1 MPAST
6 AFLTALKP
14 LATRAVNIRVLSS
27 LNNYGEPQYSG
38 SATSYSAY
46 IEKVTRSNS
55 DLERDEQVIDYK
67 AYVPSSTLSLSMDDE
82 IEFPDGSIR
91 PIVEIDERWDEHGKQ
106 FVVISVGSGRR

>member
-14 LATRAVNIRVLSS
+14 LTVRAVNIRVLSS
-27 LNNYGEPQYSG
+27 LNNYGEAQYSG
-38 SATSYSAY
+38 SATEYAAY
-46 IEKVTRSNS
+46 IQKVTVDNA
-55 DLERDEQVIDYK
+55 DLERNERVIEYK
-67 AYVPSSTLSLSMDDE
+67 AYIPSSTLSLGMDDE

-106 FVVISVGSGRR
+106 FVVVSVGAG

>member
-1 MPAST
+1 VPAST

-14 LATRAVNIRVLSS
+14 LTTRAVNIRVLSS

-38 SATSYSAY
+38 SATSYAAY
-46 IEKVTRSNS
+46 IEKVTRTNA
-55 DLERDEQVIDYK
+55 DLERDEKVIEYK
-67 AYVPSSTLSLSMDDE
+67 AYIPSSTLSVSKDDE

-106 FVVISVGSGRR
+106 FVVVSLGDG

>member
-27 LNNYGEPQYSG
+27 LNNYGEAQYTG
-38 SATSYSAY
+38 TATEHAAY
-46 IEKVTRSNS
+46 IQKVTVDNA
-55 DLERDEQVIDYK
+55 DLERNGRVIEYK
-67 AYVPSSTLSLSMDDE
+67 AYIPSSTLTIGLDDE

-106 FVVISVGSGRR
+106 FVVVSIGKA

>member
-1 MPAST
+1 M
-6 AFLTALKP
+6 
-14 LATRAVNIRVLSS
+14 N
-27 LNNYGEPQYSG
+27 
-38 SATSYSAY
+38 
-46 IEKVTRSNS
+46 
-55 DLERDEQVIDYK
+55 DYK

>member
-14 LATRAVNIRVLSS
+14 LAVRPVNITVKSS
-27 LNNYGEPQYSG
+27 LNNYGEAQYAG
-38 SATSYSAY
+38 SATEYSAY
-46 IEKVTRSNS
+46 IQKVTASNA
-55 DLERDEQVIDYK
+55 DLERDEKVIEYK
-67 AYVPSSTLSLSMDDE
+67 AYIASSTLSIGMDDK

-106 FVVISVGSGRR
+106 FVVVSVGGG